1 MGLLH
6 MCLCQ
11 KASQGDFCGPCSLF
25 LQDSDF
31 SLQPGS
37 ASGPAGIPVVKPQDT
52 LAMLLL
58 PSCVVPVPAGPG
70 EESLVSVALGLGG
83 SVCVLVPS
91 LAS

>member
-1 MGLLH
+1 M
-6 MCLCQ
+6 
-11 KASQGDFCGPCSLF
+11 SLPEGEPGRFLWALFPFF

-37 ASGPAGIPVVKPQDT
+37 ASGPAGIPVVKPQDA
-52 LAMLLL
+52 LAVLLL
-58 PSCVVPVPAGPG
+58 PSCVVPVPGGPG

-83 SVCVLVPS
+83 SVCVLVLS